1 MTRHPLLYALA
12 AIVLWAS
19 LATLG
24 AAVSSLPPFFTVGVS
39 LMIGSLCALKHWRE
53 WQVPP
58 ATLLLGVAGLFGYH
72 FFLFLAFRLAP
83 AVEANLLNY
92 LWPLLIVLLS
102 PVLLSG
108 YHLSARH
115 ILGALAGFAGAALVV
130 TGGQLS
136 INLAALPGY
145 GSAVLAALLWACY
158 SLLTKRVRP
167 FPTAAIGGFCLL
179 SGVLSLLCHTLMEPA
194 VSPSASQWLT
204 LLLLGAGPMGLAF
217 FLWDKALKLG
227 DPRQIGALS
236 YLTPLLS
243 TLLLVASGRG
253 QLGPA
258 TGAAIALIVGG
269 ALAGTLDWQA
279 LRRKRKHP
287 GY

>member
-1 MTRHPLLYALA
+1 MRQHPLFYALA

-24 AAVSSLPPFFTVGVS
+24 ASVAVLPPFFTVGVS
-39 LMIGSLCALKHWRE
+39 LMVGSLCAIRHWRQ
-53 WQVPP
+53 WRVPP
-58 ATLLLGVAGLFGYH
+58 ATLLLGVVGLFGYH
-72 FFLFLAFRLAP
+72 FFLFVAFRLAP

-102 PVLLSG
+102 PVLLPG
-108 YHLSARH
+108 YHLNTRH
-115 ILGALAGFAGAALVV
+115 ILGALAGFVGAALVV
-130 TGGQLS
+130 TGGKLS
-136 INLAALPGY
+136 VDLTALPGY
-145 GSAVLAALLWACY
+145 GCAALAALLWAGY
-158 SLLTKRVRP
+158 SLLTKRVP
-167 FPTAAIGGFCLL
+167 AFPTAAIGGFCLL
-179 SGVLSLLCHTLMEPA
+179 SGALSLACHALMEPA
-194 VSPSASQWLT
+194 VQPSASQWLT

-253 QLGPA
+253 QLGPT
-258 TGAAIALIVGG
+258 TGMAIALIVGG
-269 ALAGTLDWQA
+269 ALAGTVDWKG
-279 LRRKRKHP
+279 LRRR
-287 GY
+287 